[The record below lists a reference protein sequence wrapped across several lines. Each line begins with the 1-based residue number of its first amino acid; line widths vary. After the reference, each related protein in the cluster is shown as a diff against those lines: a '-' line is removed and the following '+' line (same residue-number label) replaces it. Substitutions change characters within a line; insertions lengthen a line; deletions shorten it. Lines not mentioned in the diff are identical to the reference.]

1 MAETTQWGLPGGAR
15 TPRLHLQQAACGAWT
30 KACGRGGGTGAP
42 TSTDTM
48 CLALGTFR
56 PGASCILVH
65 TLRAVWAWL
74 SLAQGVGPT
83 PLSQLPA
90 W

>member
-1 MAETTQWGLPGGAR
+1 MAETTQWGLPGGAC
-15 TPRLHLQQAACGAWT
+15 TPRLHLQQAACDAWT
-30 KACGRGGGTGAP
+30 KARGRGSGTGAP

-48 CLALGTFR
+48 CLDLGTFG

-74 SLAQGVGPT
+74 GLAQEVGPT
-83 PLSQLPA
+83 PLSQPPA
-90 W
+90 R